1 MALEDE
7 REFDTAARLRIH
19 DYLARTGL
27 SQPDFARRINYSY
40 DTLRLFLTD
49 RYYRIGAS
57 ARNVI
62 AAADGYMQEHPIG
75 TSARI
80 LGELYDTR
88 NVQIIRDTIE
98 QLLRRPVAYMLYG
111 APGNQKSFALEH
123 EVAQLNLRELA
134 ASDKGRQAFYVYV
147 RKNIRP
153 RDIIRR
159 IAVECGCRVNA
170 QIESMISELR
180 FRFDGR
186 RVVLIFD
193 EAQRLSIECLE
204 TIQELLDRP
213 PYFSILL
220 AGSQDLKTKLDE
232 FSATLEQWNSRI
244 IARVLL
250 PGLEKQEARGIIER
264 EIGMLLLQRTSD
276 DANHL
281 IDKLIAGATVP
292 DAFNGN
298 RTYINIRTLTNALDQ
313 IKATAPPPTDPEPA
327 GEKVEAIS

>member
-1 MALEDE
+1 
-7 REFDTAARLRIH
+7 
-19 DYLARTGL
+19 
-27 SQPDFARRINYSY
+27 
-40 DTLRLFLTD
+40 
-49 RYYRIGAS
+49 
-57 ARNVI
+57 
-62 AAADGYMQEHPIG
+62 
-75 TSARI
+75 
-80 LGELYDTR
+80 
-88 NVQIIRDTIE
+88 VQIIRDTIE